1 MVLDDDDAP
10 ERPEWAS
17 ESLVGGGGGNDVVS
31 GEGEP
36 DDLDVEVDEWAER
49 RFERRGSLGDSGGA
63 MLDIGHNVEGLSLTV
78 TRILEYPARQFP
90 NVTFSHAFR
99 AHEDVC
105 HLISNHH
112 PQVS

>member
-17 ESLVGGGGGNDVVS
+17 ESLVGGGGNDVVS

-49 RFERRGSLGDSGGA
+49 RLERRGSLGDSGGA
-63 MLDIGHNVEGLSLTV
+63 IVDVDKAIGHNVEAGL
-78 TRILEYPARQFP
+78 I
-90 NVTFSHAFR
+90 H
-99 AHEDVC
+99 
-105 HLISNHH
+105 
-112 PQVS
+112 